1 MKKELFRENAI
12 KKVSSPEQLNEY
24 IRVTNPGIWV
34 TLVAIIVLLIGVC
47 VWGALGRIETTV
59 DAVAISD
66 GSKVLCYMAGSDE
79 ISSVEVG
86 QEVKIDENTCTI
98 DSVSADA
105 VQVKDCDALA
115 DSERAKYLAGVS
127 NKDWVYEI
135 SAKSQDGSVAAGT
148 YNAKIVIESIS
159 PMSFI
164 LN

>member
-34 TLVAIIVLLIGVC
+34 TLVAIIILLIGVC
-47 VWGALGRIETTV
+47 VWGALGKIETTV

-66 GSKVLCYMAGSDE
+66 GSTVLCYMAGSDE
-79 ISSVEVG
+79 ISSVEAG
-86 QEVKIDENTCTI
+86 QEVKIDDKTCYI

-135 SAKSQDGSVAAGT
+135 SAKSQDESVAAGT
-148 YNAKIVIESIS
+148 YSAKIVIESIS

>member
-1 MKKELFRENAI
+1 MKNELFRENAI

-66 GSKVLCYMAGSDE
+66 GSKVLCYMASSDE

-86 QEVKIDENTCTI
+86 QEVKIDEKTCTI

>member
-1 MKKELFRENAI
+1 
-12 KKVSSPEQLNEY
+12 
-24 IRVTNPGIWV
+24 
-34 TLVAIIVLLIGVC
+34 
-47 VWGALGRIETTV
+47 
-59 DAVAISD
+59 
-66 GSKVLCYMAGSDE
+66 MAGSDE

-86 QEVKIDENTCTI
+86 QEVKINEKTCTI

>member
-1 MKKELFRENAI
+1 MKNELFRENAI

-34 TLVAIIVLLIGVC
+34 TLIAIIILLIGVC
-47 VWGALGRIETTV
+47 VWGALGKIETTI

-66 GSKVLCYMAGSDE
+66 GSKVLCYMTGSED

-86 QEVKIDENTCTI
+86 QEVKIGENACLI
-98 DSVSADA
+98 DAVSTEA

-115 DSERAKYLAGVS
+115 GSERAKYLGGVS
-127 NKDWVYEI
+127 DKDWVYEI
-135 SAKSQDGSVAAGT
+135 SAKPQDESVAAGT
-148 YNAKIVIESIS
+148 YSAKIVIESIS
-159 PMSFI
+159 PMSFV